1 MGRKRKSG
9 EGTVRLRKDGRWEGR
24 IVIGYDEK
32 GLPKTKNVLA
42 KTKGECVEK
51 LKALKEIIAPPT
63 PSKVRSDMPFGEWLD
78 HWYETCSKPTI
89 RPSSQRIYEGYLR
102 LYIKPKLG
110 NIPLDK
116 LTTND
121 IQQFC
126 TWMKSDDHMGGG
138 SIADS
143 QIRNCFSLC
152 HRALEKARTEHLI
165 PRDPTDGCKLSPVRY
180 EEMKILSRESMQKLL
195 IQAREE
201 NYYELFLLE
210 LATGLRLGEIAALQ
224 WDDLNLE
231 TGELQINK
239 QVVAVKGKLTVSPPK
254 TKAAVRTLIL
264 PPPVL
269 KVMLEYRARVDSRW
283 MFPSSK
289 KEDAPMR
296 PSSIHQRLHRILGH
310 AECDRVRF
318 HDLRHTFATNALA
331 YGMDIK
337 TLSTILGHVSCATT
351 LNTYSHITDEMR
363 QQAAVKIDQGIA
375 KAEIKPQEE
384 KPKERTMTTFQARK
398 RWSRK
403 AG

>member
-9 EGTVRLRKDGRWEGR
+9 EGTVRLRKDSRWEGWV
-24 IVIGYDEK
+24 VIGYDEK
-32 GLPKTKNVLA
+32 GLPKTTNVLA

-51 LKALKEIIAPPT
+51 LKALKESISPAT
-63 PSKVRSDMPFGEWLD
+63 TFRVRADMPFGEWLE
-78 HWYETCSKPTI
+78 HWYETYSKPTI
-89 RPSSQRIYEGYLR
+89 RPRTQRTYEGYLR

-110 NIPLDK
+110 NIPLNK
-116 LTTND
+116 LATND

-126 TWMKSDDHMGGG
+126 AWMKSDDHMGGN

-143 QIRNCFSLC
+143 QNRNCYSLC
-152 HRALEKARTEHLI
+152 YRALEKARVEHLI

-180 EEMKILSRESMQKLL
+180 EEMKILSREAMQKLL
-195 IQAREE
+195 IQAKEE

-224 WDDLNLE
+224 WNDLNLE

-254 TKAAVRTLIL
+254 TKAAVRTQIL
-264 PPPVL
+264 PPTVL
-269 KVMLEYRARVDSRW
+269 KVMREYRARVDSRW
-283 MFPSSK
+283 MFPSPK
-289 KEDAPMR
+289 KEDTPMR
-296 PSSIHQRLHRILGH
+296 PSSIHQRLHRILDH

-331 YGMDIK
+331 YGVDIK

-363 QQAAVKIDQGIA
+363 QQAAVKIDRGIA
-375 KAEIKPQEE
+375 KAEVTEQEE

-403 AG
+403 AS

>member
-51 LKALKEIIAPPT
+51 LKALKESISPPT
-63 PSKVRSDMPFGEWLD
+63 TSRVRADMPFGEWLD
-78 HWYETCSKPTI
+78 HWYETYSKPSI
-89 RPSSQRIYEGYLR
+89 RPRTQRTYEGYLR

-110 NIPLDK
+110 SIPLNK

-126 TWMKSDDHMGGG
+126 AWMKSDDHISGNG
-138 SIADS
+138 IADS
-143 QIRNCFSLC
+143 QIRNCYSLC
-152 HRALEKARTEHLI
+152 HRALEKARAE
-165 PRDPTDGCKLSPVRY
+165 LSPVRY

-195 IQAREE
+195 IQAKEE

-224 WDDLNLE
+224 WNDLNLT
-231 TGELQINK
+231 TGELRINK
-239 QVVAVKGKLTVSPPK
+239 QAGTNGPDVVICEPK

-264 PPPVL
+264 PPSVL
-269 KVMLEYRARVDSRW
+269 KVMREYRARVDSRW
-283 MFPSSK
+283 MFPSPK
-289 KEDAPMR
+289 KEDSPMR
-296 PSSIHQRLHRILGH
+296 PSSIHLRLHRILDH
-310 AECDRVRF
+310 AGCNRVRF
-318 HDLRHTFATNALA
+318 HDLRHTFATTALA

-351 LNTYSHITDEMR
+351 LNTYSHVTDEMR
-363 QQAAVKIDQGIA
+363 QRAAVKIDQGIA

-384 KPKERTMTTFQARK
+384 NPKERTMTTFQARK

-403 AG
+403 AS

>member
-9 EGTVRLRKDGRWEGR
+9 EGTVRLRKDSRWEGR
-24 IVIGYDEK
+24 IVISYDEK

-51 LKALKEIIAPPT
+51 LKTLKKTIAPST
-63 PSKVRSDMPFGEWLD
+63 PSKVRLDMPFGEWLD
-78 HWYETCSKPTI
+78 HWYETYSKPSI
-89 RPSSQRIYEGYLR
+89 RPRTQRTYEGYLR

-110 NIPLDK
+110 SIPLNQ

-126 TWMKSDDHMGGG
+126 AWMKSGDHMGGDG
-138 SIADS
+138 IADS

-152 HRALEKARTEHLI
+152 HRALEKARAEHLI
-165 PRDPTDGCKLSPVRY
+165 TRDPTDECKLPPVRY
-180 EEMKILSRESMQKLL
+180 EEMKILSREAMQKLL
-195 IQAREE
+195 IQAKEE

-210 LATGLRLGEIAALQ
+210 LATGLRLGEIAPLQ

-231 TGELQINK
+231 TGEPQINK

-264 PPPVL
+264 PPTVL
-269 KVMLEYRARVDSRW
+269 KVMREYKAKVDSRW

-289 KEDAPMR
+289 KADSPMR
-296 PSSIHQRLHRILGH
+296 PSSIHLRLHRILDH
-310 AECDRVRF
+310 AGCDRVRF

-351 LNTYSHITDEMR
+351 LNTYSHVTDEMR
-363 QQAAVKIDQGIA
+363 QRAAVKIDRSIA

-384 KPKERTMTTFQARK
+384 RPKERTMTTFQARK

-403 AG
+403 AS

>member
-9 EGTVRLRKDGRWEGR
+9 EGTVRLRKDSRWEGWV
-24 IVIGYDEK
+24 VIGYDEK

-51 LKALKEIIAPPT
+51 LKALKESISPAT
-63 PSKVRSDMPFGEWLD
+63 TFRVRADMPFGEWLE
-78 HWYETCSKPTI
+78 HWYETYSKPTI
-89 RPSSQRIYEGYLR
+89 RPRTQRTYEGYLR

-110 NIPLDK
+110 NIPLNK
-116 LTTND
+116 LATND

-126 TWMKSDDHMGGG
+126 AWMKSDDHMGGN

-143 QIRNCFSLC
+143 QNRNCYSLC
-152 HRALEKARTEHLI
+152 YRALEKARVEHLI

-180 EEMKILSRESMQKLL
+180 EEMKILSREAMQKLL
-195 IQAREE
+195 IQAKEE

-224 WDDLNLE
+224 WNDLNLE

-254 TKAAVRTLIL
+254 TKAAVRTQIL
-264 PPPVL
+264 PPTVL
-269 KVMLEYRARVDSRW
+269 KVMREYRARVDSRW
-283 MFPSSK
+283 MFPSPK
-289 KEDAPMR
+289 KEDTPMR
-296 PSSIHQRLHRILGH
+296 PSSIHQRLHRILDH

-331 YGMDIK
+331 YGVDIK

-363 QQAAVKIDQGIA
+363 QQAAVKIDRGIA
-375 KAEIKPQEE
+375 KAEVTEQEE

-403 AG
+403 AS

>member
-126 TWMKSDDHMGGG
+126 AWMKSDDHMGGG